1 MSKLTRRMAGLA
13 LAASAS
19 VGLVTAGA
27 GSAQAASGSYI
38 ATYRYLDE
46 CRSTGAMYV
55 HYAGAST
62 YHCTGN
68 GAVGFSLYVEY
79 WA

>member
-1 MSKLTRRMAGLA
+1 MPVGRGSSCRLA
-13 LAASAS
+13 RCDP
-19 VGLVTAGA
+19 AGA
-27 GSAQAASGSYI
+27 GSARAAGGSYI
-38 ATYRYLDE
+38 ATYRYLSE
-46 CRSTGAMYV
+46 CQNTGAMYV